1 MIPERLNQAINAQVK
16 YELESSYLY
25 LSMAAYFHSINLD
38 GMAHWMRCQAHEE
51 TIHAMKFMDHILDR
65 GSRVTL
71 ADLEQLKTQWASPLE
86 AWEDAYA
93 HEQLITSRINNLTT
107 IAREEKDYQA
117 EPMLN
122 WFIKEQIEEEATSSK
137 IAEEIKMA
145 GDAQAALL
153 LLDREL
159 GARAFPAGS
168 PLDPAAYNLAD

>member
-1 MIPERLNQAINAQVK
+1 MIPERLNQAINDQVK

-51 TIHAMKFMDHILDR
+51 MIHAMKFMDHILDR
-65 GSRVTL
+65 GSQVTL
-71 ADLEQLKTQWASPLE
+71 ADLEQLKTQWSSPLE
-86 AWEDAYA
+86 AWQDAYV

-117 EPMLN
+117 EPMLA
-122 WFIKEQIEEEATSSK
+122 WFTTEQIEEEATSSK
-137 IAEEIKMA
+137 IAEDVEMV
-145 GDAQAALL
+145 GDAKAGLL

-168 PLDPAAYNLAD
+168 PLDPAAYSQAD